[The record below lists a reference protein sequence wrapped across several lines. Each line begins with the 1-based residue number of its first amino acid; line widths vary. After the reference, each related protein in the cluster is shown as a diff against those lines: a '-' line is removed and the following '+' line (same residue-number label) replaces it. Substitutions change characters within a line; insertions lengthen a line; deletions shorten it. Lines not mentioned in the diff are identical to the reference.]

1 MKVVILVVLVMDLFR
16 FVHADFKLC
25 MDNYRR
31 EVREWY
37 FGIFGVIKLT
47 ELYLSKIGILICK

>member
-1 MKVVILVVLVMDLFR
+1 MKVVILVVLVLDLFR

-37 FGIFGVIKLT
+37 FW
-47 ELYLSKIGILICK
+47 SN